1 MKNNNYRTAMVKKVM
16 GTMAAAGLSAMLLV
30 GCGQSNEDAER
41 ARDTVVEG
49 SNIAG
54 VDTNIGNAGAEN
66 PSENRTDTEDVAG
79 MENQSG
85 GDQTA
90 ESGSGRKPGVGR
102 MGQ

>member
-1 MKNNNYRTAMVKKVM
+1 MVKRGM
-16 GTMAAAGLSAMLLV
+16 GMMAAAVLSAMLLA
-30 GCGQSNEDAER
+30 GCGQNGQDTER

-49 SNIAG
+49 SNVVG
-54 VDTNIGNAGAEN
+54 DDTNTGNDGAGN
-66 PSENRTDTEDVAG
+66 LSENRTDTEDIAG

>member
-1 MKNNNYRTAMVKKVM
+1 MVKRGM
-16 GTMAAAGLSAMLLV
+16 GMMAAAVLSAMLLA
-30 GCGQSNEDAER
+30 GCRQNGQDTER

-49 SNIAG
+49 SNVVG
-54 VDTNIGNAGAEN
+54 DDTNIGNAGAEK
-66 PSENRTDTEDVAG
+66 PSENRTDTEDIAG